1 MSQLRGPDGKVL
13 KKIVQPSARPSIS
26 NVNVIGKNSIDLT
39 NITVAGQ
46 NISIQPESIAYL
58 DVDTAGV
65 AESSKA
71 VVVDGNNNIQN
82 IGDMGVEELYVN
94 GVRVTGVINR
104 GATVSDS
111 EYMNNIQPGIVS
123 NNKIISVDEKKEI
136 KEINLEAKSIT
147 YNGGE
152 LIENK
157 SVSFMEG
164 ELEHRKLIDRVK
176 FVSAIESY
184 NATFETARPSGEF
197 CSYNSLGDI
206 VMVNFAMNYNRAI
219 NLISNV
225 YSGTSNNKSYNS
237 SMLSTSYQSY
247 YDSINNIYL
256 IPHITL
262 VSGTTVNVNVLK
274 SPPGDI
280 SSWGTTNWTST
291 FITTMTVTTTNN
303 YFAPKITWSNLLS
316 KITIA
321 IGNKL
326 YVSDDGTTWTVTS
339 GTIPVTTAGQPVIY
353 HNSYIAA
360 FTYASNIVY
369 FTTDGINWSNKTFA
383 TQFAPTTVS
392 SAIIYEPELDLIF
405 SNNNKLLASTF
416 LDLPT
421 TGATFISNRSAGDL
435 YPDLSPQYYGYKYI
449 SDKQVI
455 VWNQAHLYNVYSL
468 QHKLLFSGL
477 GNYFKSHIHM
487 MNFSTTTFANTN
499 AFRYEINIIN
509 NLEKVEHIQISPS
522 NFLTFENVSRA
533 IIYDFQWIQSIEKY
547 IVLGKADDG
556 YNTAHVSNLYLYS
569 SDDLVSFSFLADL
582 GVEAYNQLCVDF
594 NSKYI
599 YTYIK
604 GGSKWASVS
613 NYGYGI
619 VTTGDDK
626 GSAISFSIWDIV
638 YIPYYKVVLYNYT
651 SFSSGFT
658 YSGIVLSHGNSTPNA
673 GYSLYGVS
681 ATSRISIDFNSLSA
695 TVYANEGSVA
705 EILALIVGYGRR
717 VTTSGST
724 TEPLSGN
731 LFRGIMP
738 YYIQA
743 GNYANSLTSFNAF
756 ESFGRNNIYIS
767 SNISTN
773 FSYSHGTN
781 NQLIS
786 GHNFTPLEFIP
797 PLNLF
802 VAIKSS
808 DSYIS
813 ANRFIYSVG
822 TAGTWSEPLI
832 NNLALTQIGSRIN
845 TLKYDYKS
853 GRLYGLGSNGFSR
866 TVHST
871 KKLRI
876 EELSIMKHQ
885 LSHFYT
891 RDDSGWELYPTATIQ
906 RSTQNKP
913 FYKSLCY
920 SRGVYAICSN
930 GKIFKGKRINKL
942 TETNLTGSWNS
953 IASAKGVFVVV
964 GNNAIAVSVDRTN
977 NWVQMTGT
985 VVDKQWNYI
994 HYSQDLKK
1002 WVACANDAFAV
1013 SIDAVNWN
1021 VINVEDCGWKSVK
1034 YTNGHWLAV
1043 GLNKIAYCL
1052 DINNSINLTFT
1063 LFNLSG
1069 DWRDSAFGG
1078 QWILTGRGKT
1088 ALSLGYNSLTD
1099 WETQTE
1105 LNSKNFNSVIWVEG
1119 LRQFFLAGQSI
1130 YTYVQTTR
1138 EFFEPTGKLLHKD
1151 MQNISSTFL
1160 STSSNGLNE
1169 ILFSFWS
1176 ERYQSI
1182 LMVGTGGF
1190 ILGSRIL
1197 GSGGDSALLNVGEN
1211 ILSGTNITNAN
1222 SCFGV
1227 STTNT
1232 EQNNNGAI
1240 MMQSNTIGK
1249 DLLVMENLTTNSMAK
1264 LINTST
1270 TTFTLAVPQS
1280 INFKVDSVLS
1290 FNGNKLLYSSEDLSN
1305 LSIAQAGTAVE
1316 NNYIST
1322 DSNGSITSVNEL
1334 NTGCLVFRT
1343 ETANGNPEFTLYS
1356 NNVPIIM
1363 QSVSNGIA
1371 VSGKACKLDSNKD
1384 LSGVNTLN
1392 SAEINFGI
1400 GGVYRLQKIEPEKTP
1415 AVVFQSTQSSL
1426 EGSGNTA
1433 WDACY
1438 HHELDMYVCATNIG
1452 EFTTTDNPERH
1463 YLLISKD
1470 GINWNKQFTGLYA
1483 LINKIIPLYS
1493 TGFTGASNYIGN
1505 SLGVAGFL
1513 LLISS
1518 GNHISK
1524 RIFTPD
1530 CINYYLIN
1538 TTVTADT
1545 FDAIYDSNTRLFIN
1559 DNSNYSNL
1567 VPIIVNR
1574 FATTTAKFYNIS
1586 DITGVSSQLSPF
1598 GTGMTDTDIK
1608 YCQYSGAG
1616 INCLIGNDLKLAN
1629 TSSVASSALG
1639 ETANDMVYAFR
1650 LDGTSSNYD
1659 YIIACNGGKIIYN
1672 NVSNLNS
1679 VPAYNAA
1686 RTTLVINAAV
1696 NFTCCEYNQSL
1707 RRFLLGASD
1716 GKIYISD
1723 VGSKIAWSLVST
1735 PVHLNNSWVK
1745 IRSCQSKG
1753 FLIWHDDSGSWDK
1766 SSSKICRVD
1775 ETGMFKIMYNSI
1787 FRSTRDGAY
1796 GKGLY
1801 VVPILDGGNSNKIM
1815 YSDDGINWRYTFQ
1828 SSAGIGQVIYVS
1840 HLNTFVCRTG
1850 RLIYSSPDG
1859 ISWTL
1864 IYTHTDVSA
1873 QSNGMV
1879 YSEERQLL
1887 VLVFRN
1893 ITAANILTT
1902 SDLTT
1907 FNTYS
1912 KVNHQYLSYLCYSP
1926 EADKF
1931 IFGSEENR
1939 LIPMFYTTDFTT
1951 FADCVS
1957 LESDS
1962 ATVLPLGR
1970 YMKYLYSSK
1979 ELVVRNIYT
1988 GKQWYSTDAVNW
2000 KRFDGFI
2007 DYNNY
2012 SAKSFDSPSV
2022 FIENIGDVIIHGES
2036 PDGPSIVNISN
2047 RMYKIIG
2054 AIGGGIRG
2062 NDMICTIWNKE
2073 DRKLLTY
2080 KGSEGSRKG
2089 EYFQLIDLQ
2098 DYENKITK
2106 EIPIDYFNKV
2116 YSDRKNVSEY
2126 LDINN
2131 MNQISTTSL
2140 DGGIENKENIISN
2153 INTWRSVRYTVSSTP
2168 NWQSVCWSSE
2178 LKIAVAIGGAGTG
2191 RICISY
2197 DLLSWEQFAAPEDS
2211 NLWRS
2216 ICWSP
2221 ELNLFVAVAS
2231 SGTNRI
2237 MTSSDG
2243 IIWTARNAPNTA
2255 ASWISVCWSQD
2266 LSIFVAV
2273 SNSGAGNR
2281 VATSSD
2287 GINWTMRISAN
2298 DTYAWQSVC
2307 WSPELTLFVAV
2318 QTGPDNSVMTSPD
2331 GINWT
2336 LRKIPAGY
2344 TRLVSVCWSQDLNI
2358 FVACADSTNPNRI
2371 INSKDGINWQP
2382 VVNAEANTMGNFH
2395 ISWNSALKCF
2405 FTSCQSGTN
2414 KSLVSYDGIYWFNYT
2429 TPNDVSVTFN
2439 CSCSV
2444 PEYNMQIMVGT
2455 SNSITTFTNN
2465 KFSIKYTPS
2474 FKDVKVWNDV
2484 YWCNDLSLFIGFEG
2498 STGQP
2503 TSNVSK
2509 IHTSSDGVSWQSRE
2523 IHNNF
2528 NTWNSVC
2535 WSPQL
2540 SRLVAVSSGGIGA
2553 FAYSSNGISW
2563 NSANNT
2569 TLIDANSW
2577 RGVCWSP
2584 ELNLFVAVAFAGA
2597 NRVATST
2604 DGINWTLRASAVEA
2618 NAWRSVCWSSYLSL
2632 FVAVSNSGT
2641 NRVMTS
2647 PDGITWTARAS
2658 ASETVAW
2665 NTICW
2670 SPTLNLFVAVGSSG
2684 IMTSTNGTTFTLIAN
2699 TALAFSMV
2707 KWIESKNIFMA
2718 SISSSSSNLLYFST
2732 DGIVW
2737 KAYVAKSNQYISS
2750 FDYSPSS
2757 GKLVVVGNGG
2767 FSYFSHIDNYEKLV
2781 MTTTTTNMDTNT
2793 WISSCWSPSLN
2804 LFVAVANGGTNRV
2817 ATSPD
2822 GFNWTLRTANP
2833 DASTWVG
2840 VCRSEE
2846 LNLFVAVA
2854 NSGTTRLMTS
2864 SDGITWT
2871 VRTPSSNTNN
2881 WASVC
2886 WSPELTLFVAVSGSG
2901 TNRVMTSP
2909 DGINWTARTSAT
2921 EANSWKSVCWSP
2933 ELSSFVAVATSGT
2946 NRVMTS
2952 PDGVIWSARTSATEA
2967 NNWNSVC
2974 WSPELSLFVAVAST
2988 GVNRISTSSNGINW
3002 KSSGLASVTDTNA
3015 YTNVLYVS
3023 GLNMLIACGVASVDR
3038 IIVSFDGINWYKQ
3051 SSLNDTNSWHTLAYS
3066 SSLNRIICLS
3076 ADGTNRV
3083 MVLEDKQLPTSNG
3096 FTQQTVVVNDLS
3108 SINFTYPTSNLANNI
3123 RYAIARSDSLN
3134 IFVTVSYN
3142 GTNRFAYSQNGESW
3156 TQSVSPNDGAP
3167 WFCVEWSPVLNLFI
3181 ALSYGGIN
3189 QFAYST
3195 DGINWALGN
3204 IDNDSWSD
3212 LCWSSGLNKFV
3223 AVSRSTNKIAMTSDG
3238 ITWTYNTINL
3248 SSSWQK
3254 IIWLDNVSKFM
3265 ITSHDGAVRL
3275 AYSSDAI
3282 TWTATSVSTSVY
3294 DVAYSHDLSLFVACG
3309 SGMLYSSSD
3318 GINWSSINIAGES
3331 ANLWSAIKWIP
3342 QRNIFI
3348 TVAQLSGSPTSNRY
3362 MISRN
3367 GIDWSKH
3374 ISTSLGSSWYRISY
3388 SLSLNKLILLSSV
3401 SSFIAVVSDATT
3413 YSEVINTVNYLST
3426 NTIITG
3432 TAANYN
3438 TESKSWTSIVWSPQ
3452 LSRFVAVGSS
3462 IIMYSSDGNEWLP
3475 SFSSDINKIWQ
3486 SVCWSSELNLFVAV
3500 SSSGSKRVATSSNGI
3515 DWVTRLSS
3523 DETSAWQ
3530 SVCWS
3535 AELSLFVS
3543 IANAGTVARAMTSV
3557 DGINWTSRTIDIV
3570 SAWRTVKWIPSLSI
3584 FMAGS
3589 YQGTNKIATS
3599 INGINWTLRTTP
3611 SAVWDFDYS
3620 PQLSRFVSVGM
3631 SQLLGIQYS
3640 NDGIT
3645 WNQSVNTDST
3655 INTIDYYNIIWVQE
3669 WSMFIASS
3677 ASGFAISSN
3686 GIRWYRRNYSLIAVS
3701 PMAYS
3706 QSLDKICTPQN
3717 NTFRTFYS
3725 LTLDM
3730 INIIMPYEVKWNLAW
3745 NKSMQNFLAI
3755 KNTAP
3760 LLNDTQIYMSKD
3772 GYVWN
3777 FNSTSFS
3784 TTLSR
3789 LNQINSICD
3798 IPYTDTTIIAKNAL
3812 YIQALSGLGAVEQV
3826 LTSIPTAVFYSH
3838 TVKCILACFEG
3849 SNTLN
3854 TYFVSAAGQAGNLI
3868 TSFTLPTSVT
3878 IGQVFMCNGNHVF
3891 VPRNK
3896 TNTIYVSRDLNTY
3909 TTVLLPST
3917 GIWKFDERIVRGYHK
3932 RAVGVSS
3939 SGLII
3944 YSDDGINWNLAIT
3957 TFSAGTRSFANVRYI
3972 TAFDV
3977 FIACDI
3983 IPKSNPIVYSSD
3995 GSTWNPVSIS
4005 NNNIIVNDVAFSP
4018 LSDNFIFIVREANAE
4033 YWGIITTLPKL
4044 ANSNNVIRYDTR
4056 HPTNNSANIFNL
4068 SRRGGLFT
4076 NAYSNNTFANPNS
4089 EVQPLL
4095 AIHTNSAYK
4104 PTTSAWT
4111 VQSDF
4116 RLKENIVN
4124 ADLSRCLEI
4133 VDKLDLKHYKWKDE
4147 FLEKT
4152 KEVDK
4157 SQLGW
4162 IAQEVEE
4169 VMPKAV
4175 VELGDM
4181 FGIEN
4186 IKTLN
4191 KDQII
4196 AVLYGAVQKLI
4207 ERYEMLD
4214 KELKEL

>member
-26 NVNVIGKNSIDLT
+26 NVNVVGKNSINLT

-65 AESSKA
+65 AESNKA
-71 VVVDGNNNIQN
+71 VVVDSNNNIQN
-82 IGDMGVEELYVN
+82 IGDIGVEELYVN
-94 GVRVTGVINR
+94 GARVTGVINR

-123 NNKIISVDEKKEI
+123 SNKIISVDEKKEI

-176 FVSAIESY
+176 FVSVVESY
-184 NATFETARPSGEF
+184 NYTFDTGRPTGEF

-206 VMVNFAMNYNRAI
+206 VMVNFAMNSNRTI
-219 NLISNV
+219 VLISDV

-256 IPHITL
+256 IPYITL
-262 VSGTTVNVNVLK
+262 VSGTTVNVSVLK
-274 SPPGDI
+274 SPPGVI

-291 FITTMTVTTTNN
+291 LITTMTVTTTNN

-326 YVSDDGTTWTVTS
+326 YVSDDGTTWAATS

-369 FTTDGINWSNKTFA
+369 FTTDGINWSSKTFA

-421 TGATFISNRSAGDL
+421 TGATFISNRSVGDL
-435 YPDLSPQYYGYKYI
+435 YPDLSPQYHGYKYI
-449 SDKQVI
+449 ADKQVI

-487 MNFSTTTFANTN
+487 MNFSTSTFANTN

-522 NFLTFENVSRA
+522 NFLTFEHVSRA
-533 IIYDFQWIQSIEKY
+533 IIYDFYWVPSIEKY
-547 IVLGKADDG
+547 IVLGRADDG
-556 YNTAHVSNLYLYS
+556 YNTTHVSNLYLYS

-582 GVEAYNQLCVDF
+582 GVEAYNQLCVDL
-594 NSKYI
+594 NSKYV
-599 YTYIK
+599 YAYIK

-613 NYGYGI
+613 NYGSGI
-619 VTTGDDK
+619 ITTGDDK
-626 GSAISFSIWDIV
+626 GTNNSYSIWNIV

-651 SFSSGFT
+651 LSSSGFT
-658 YSGIVLSHGNSTPNA
+658 YSGIVLSHGSSAPGA
-673 GYSLYGVS
+673 GHSLYGVS
-681 ATSRISIDFNSLSA
+681 ETSRISIDFNSLIA
-695 TVYANEGSVA
+695 TVYANQGSIA
-705 EILALIVGYGRR
+705 DILALIVGYGRR
-717 VTTSGST
+717 MTTSGST
-724 TEPLSGN
+724 TEPLNGS
-731 LFRGIMP
+731 LFRGILP
-738 YYIQA
+738 YNIQA
-743 GNYANSLTSFNAF
+743 GNYAASLTSFNNF
-756 ESFGRNNIYIS
+756 EAVGQANIYIS
-767 SNISTN
+767 SSISSIFNYT
-773 FSYSHGTN
+773 HGTS

-808 DSYIS
+808 DNYSS
-813 ANRFIYSVG
+813 TNRFIYSVG
-822 TAGTWSEPLI
+822 TANTWSEPLI
-832 NNLALTQIGSRIN
+832 NNLALTQIGSKIN

-876 EELSIMKHQ
+876 EELPIMKHQ

-891 RDDSGWELYPTATIQ
+891 RDDSGWELYPTTTIQ
-906 RSTQNKP
+906 QSTQNKP
-913 FYKSLCY
+913 SYKSMCY
-920 SRGVYAICSN
+920 SRGIYAICSS
-930 GKIFKGKRINKL
+930 GKIFKGRRINKL
-942 TETNLTGSWNS
+942 TETNLTGGWNF
-953 IASAKGVFVVV
+953 IAAAKGVFVVV

-977 NWVQMTGT
+977 NWVQITGSSI
-985 VVDKQWNYI
+985 VDKQWNYI
-994 HYSQDLKK
+994 HYSTDLKK
-1002 WVACANDAFAV
+1002 WVACANNAFAV

-1021 VINVEDCGWKSVK
+1021 VIDVEDCGWKSVK
-1034 YTNGHWLAV
+1034 YMNGHWLAV

-1052 DINNSINLTFT
+1052 DTGSSTNLVFT

-1088 ALSLGYNSLTD
+1088 VLSLGYNSLTE

-1105 LNSKNFNSVIWVEG
+1105 LNGKNFNSVIWVEG

-1130 YTYVQTTR
+1130 YSYVQTTR

-1176 ERYQSI
+1176 ERYQAI

-1190 ILGSRIL
+1190 ILGSRIM

-1211 ILSGTNITNAN
+1211 ILSGTNLANAN

-1249 DLLVMENLTTNSMAK
+1249 DLLIMENLTTNSIAK

-1270 TTFTLAVPQS
+1270 TTFTLNVPQS
-1280 INFKVDSVLS
+1280 VNFKVGSVLS

-1322 DSNGSITSVNEL
+1322 DSNGSIAGVNEL
-1334 NTGCLVFRT
+1334 NIGCLVFRT
-1343 ETANGNPEFTLYS
+1343 EETNGNPEFTLYS
-1356 NNVPIIM
+1356 NNVPLIM
-1363 QSVSNGIA
+1363 QSVNNGTV

-1392 SAEINFGI
+1392 STEINFGVN
-1400 GGVYRLQKIEPEKTP
+1400 GVYRLQKIELAKTP

-1426 EGSGNTA
+1426 EGSSNTA

-1452 EFTTTDNPERH
+1452 EFTTLDNPERH

-1559 DNSNYSNL
+1559 DNSNYSTL

-1574 FATTTAKFYNIS
+1574 FATTTAKFYNFS
-1586 DITGVSSQLSPF
+1586 DIKGLTSQLSPF

-1608 YCQYSGAG
+1608 YCQYSGDG

-1629 TSSVASSALG
+1629 TSTVVSSALG

-1672 NVSNLNS
+1672 NVSTLNA
-1679 VPAYNAA
+1679 VPSYNAA

-1723 VGSKIAWSLVST
+1723 VGSKTVWSLVST

-1753 FLIWHDDSGSWDK
+1753 FLIWHDDNGNWDK
-1766 SSSKICRVD
+1766 ISSKICRVD
-1775 ETGMFKIMYNSI
+1775 ETGTFKIMYNSI

-1828 SSAGIGQVIYVS
+1828 SSAGIEQVIYVS

-1859 ISWTL
+1859 INWSL
-1864 IYTHTDVSA
+1864 IYTHPNVSA

-1893 ITAANILTT
+1893 IIADNMLTT
-1902 SDLTT
+1902 SDLTI

-1912 KVNHQYLSYLCYSP
+1912 KDNHQYLSYLCYSP

-1951 FADCVS
+1951 FANCVS
-1957 LESDS
+1957 LELDS
-1962 ATVLPLGR
+1962 NTILPLGR

-2022 FIENIGDVIIHGES
+2022 FIENIGDVIIHGEN

-2054 AIGGGIRG
+2054 AIGGGIKG

-2080 KGSEGSRKG
+2080 KGSEGSRRG

-2116 YSDRKNVSEY
+2116 YSDRKDVSEY

-2131 MNQISTTSL
+2131 INQISTTSL
-2140 DGGIENKENIISN
+2140 DGGIENKEDIIAN
-2153 INTWRSVRYTVSSTP
+2153 LNTWRSVRYTTSGTSI
-2168 NWQSVCWSSE
+2168 WQSVCWSSE
-2178 LKIAVAIGGAGTG
+2178 LKIAIAVGISGTG
-2191 RICISY
+2191 KICVSY
-2197 DLLSWEQFAAPEDS
+2197 DLANWSQFAAPEDTNS
-2211 NLWRS
+2211 WRD

-2221 ELNLFVAVAS
+2221 QLSLFVAVAS
-2231 SGTNRI
+2231 TGTNRA
-2237 MTSSDG
+2237 M
-2243 IIWTARNAPNTA
+2243 
-2255 ASWISVCWSQD
+2255 
-2266 LSIFVAV
+2266 
-2273 SNSGAGNR
+2273 
-2281 VATSSD
+2281 TSSD
-2287 GINWTMRISAN
+2287 GINWTARSIPNAAANWVNVCWSSDLSVFVAVSNAGAGNKVATSVDGINWTLRASAN
-2298 DTYAWQSVC
+2298 DTYSWNSVC
-2307 WSPELTLFVAV
+2307 WSPQLSLFVAV
-2318 QTGPDNSVMTSPD
+2318 TGSDNSVMTSPD

-2336 LRKIPAGY
+2336 LRKVPTGY
-2344 TRLVSVCWSQDLNI
+2344 IRLVSVCWSPDLNI
-2358 FVACADSTNPNRI
+2358 FVACSDGTNPNRI
-2371 INSKDGINWQP
+2371 IISKDGINWQP
-2382 VVNAEANTMGNFH
+2382 VFSTEANAMGNNN
-2395 ISWNSALKCF
+2395 ISWNSVLKCF
-2405 FTSCQSGTN
+2405 FISCQSGTN
-2414 KSLVSYDGIYWFNYT
+2414 KSLVSYNGLYWFNFIP
-2429 TPNDVSVTFN
+2429 PNDTLVNYN
-2439 CSCSV
+2439 CSCPV
-2444 PEYNMQIMVGT
+2444 PEYNMQIMVG
-2455 SNSITTFTNN
+2455 SANSITTFTNN
-2465 KFSIKYTPS
+2465 KFNIKYTPS
-2474 FKDVKVWNDV
+2474 FKDVKVWNEV

-2509 IHTSSDGVSWQSRE
+2509 IHTSSDGVLWQSRE

-2528 NTWNSVC
+2528 NTWNNIC

-2540 SRLVAVSSGGIGA
+2540 TRLVAVSSGGIGA
-2553 FAYSSNGISW
+2553 FAYSSNGVNW
-2563 NSANNT
+2563 NAANNT

-2584 ELNLFVAVAFAGA
+2584 ELNLFVAVAFAGT
-2597 NRVATST
+2597 NRVATSP
-2604 DGINWTLRASAVEA
+2604 DGINWTLRASATEA
-2618 NAWRSVCWSSYLSL
+2618 NSWRSVCWSSSLSL
-2632 FVAVSNSGT
+2632 FVAVANSGT

-2670 SPTLNLFVAVGSSG
+2670 SPQLTMFVAVGSSG
-2684 IMTSTNGTTFTLIAN
+2684 IMTSINGTTFNLIAN
-2699 TALAFSMV
+2699 VSVAFSMV
-2707 KWIESKNIFMA
+2707 KWIESKNMFMA
-2718 SISSSSSNLLYFST
+2718 SISSTTSNLLYFST

-2737 KAYVAKSNQYISS
+2737 KAYAAKSNQYISS

-2757 GKLVVVGNGG
+2757 GKLVVVGSAGA
-2767 FSYFSHIDNYEKLV
+2767 SYFSHIDNYEKLV
-2781 MTTTTTNMDTNT
+2781 MTTATINMDSNS
-2793 WISSCWSPSLN
+2793 WSSSCWSASLN
-2804 LFVAVANGGTNRV
+2804 LFVAVANTGTNKI
-2817 ATSPD
+2817 ATSSD
-2822 GFNWTLRTANP
+2822 GFNWTLRAANP
-2833 DASTWVG
+2833 DASTW
-2840 VCRSEE
+2840 RSICWSPE

-2854 NSGTTRLMTS
+2854 SAGTTRLMTS

-2881 WASVC
+2881 WENIC
-2886 WSPELTLFVAVSGSG
+2886 WSSELTLFVAVASAG
-2901 TNRVMTSP
+2901 TNRVMTST
-2909 DGINWTARTSAT
+2909 DGITWTARTSAV
-2921 EANSWKSVCWSP
+2921 EANSWIDVCWSS
-2933 ELSSFVAVATSGT
+2933 ELTLFVAVASAGT

-2952 PDGVIWSARTSATEA
+2952 TDGITWTARTSAVEA
-2967 NNWNSVC
+2967 NSWTSVC
-2974 WSPELSLFVAVAST
+2974 WSQQLSLFVVVANT
-2988 GVNRISTSSNGINW
+2988 GTNRIMTSSNGINW
-3002 KSSGLASVTDTNA
+3002 KSSGATSVTDTNA
-3015 YTNVLYVS
+3015 YIDIIYAS
-3023 GLNMLIACGVASVDR
+3023 GLNMLIACGSAGTDR

-3051 SSLNDTNSWHTLAYS
+3051 SSLNDTNSWSSLTYS
-3066 SSLNRIICLS
+3066 NSLNRAICLS
-3076 ADGTNRV
+3076 SNGTNRV
-3083 MVLEDKQLPTSNG
+3083 MALEDKQLPTVNVIPNQSSAGQFALNLSYPSNNLSTG
-3096 FTQQTVVVNDLS
+3096 MWMSVCRSDELNLFVSVSQSGTNGLATSIDGINWTVNNNLS
-3108 SINFTYPTSNLANNI
+3108 SSMTWQDICWSKELGIFV
-3123 RYAIARSDSLN
+3123 AIAYSGTGNKFAYSYNGISWTLTSSGDNAQSWTSVCWSPELN
-3134 IFVTVSYN
+3134 IFV
-3142 GTNRFAYSQNGESW
+3142 AISQ
-3156 TQSVSPNDGAP
+3156 T
-3167 WFCVEWSPVLNLFI
+3167 
-3181 ALSYGGIN
+3181 
-3189 QFAYST
+3189 
-3195 DGINWALGN
+3195 
-3204 IDNDSWSD
+3204 
-3212 LCWSSGLNKFV
+3212 
-3223 AVSRSTNKIAMTSDG
+3223 SR
-3238 ITWTYNTINL
+3238 
-3248 SSSWQK
+3248 
-3254 IIWLDNVSKFM
+3254 
-3265 ITSHDGAVRL
+3265 
-3275 AYSSDAI
+3275 
-3282 TWTATSVSTSVY
+3282 VST
-3294 DVAYSHDLSLFVACG
+3294 
-3309 SGMLYSSSD
+3309 SSD
-3318 GINWSSINIAGES
+3318 GINWILQSNPVSGNWISICWSPDLGIFVAVSNGSTGNNIAYS
-3331 ANLWSAIKWIP
+3331 SNAINWTATRLSTYQIQKVRWSKELGIFVAVGINFGSIMSSDGINWTLNPIGTVSNNNWEGLIWIKR
-3342 QRNIFI
+3342 QGVFVATCRNSTTASFA
-3348 TVAQLSGSPTSNRY
+3348 VSF
-3362 MISRN
+3362 N
-3367 GIDWSKH
+3367 GINWTSYIGVDTSASWMGIAYSDTLDRLV
-3374 ISTSLGSSWYRISY
+3374 ITSWASTT
-3388 SLSLNKLILLSSV
+3388 KL
-3401 SSFIAVVSDATT
+3401 AVMDCLPPIYTL
-3413 YSEVINTVNYLST
+3413 YNYLST
-3426 NTIITG
+3426 NTVITR
-3432 TAANYN
+3432 TASDYN
-3438 TESKSWTSIVWSPQ
+3438 TESKTFVKIIWAPELSI
-3452 LSRFVAVGSS
+3452 FVAVKQP
-3462 IIMYSSDGNEWLP
+3462 IIMYSFDGNNWLP
-3475 SFSSDINKIWQ
+3475 AFNDVTNNLWK
-3486 SVCWSSELNLFVAV
+3486 SVCWSPELNLFVAV
-3500 SSSGSKRVATSSNGI
+3500 ATTGSKKVARSFDGVNWTTG
-3515 DWVTRLSS
+3515 LSS

-3535 AELSLFVS
+3535 ADLNLFVA
-3543 IANAGTVARAMTSV
+3543 IAFSGTATRTMTST
-3557 DGINWTSRTIDIV
+3557 DGINWVSRNIDVVSTWAIV
-3570 SAWRTVKWIPSLSI
+3570 RWVPSLSI
-3584 FMAGS
+3584 FVAGANG
-3589 YQGTNKIATS
+3589 GTNKIATS
-3599 INGINWTLRTTP
+3599 TNGTTWTLRTTP
-3611 SAVWDFDYS
+3611 SSVFDFDYS
-3620 PQLSRFVSVGM
+3620 QQLSRFVSVGGATA
-3631 SQLLGIQYS
+3631 GIMYS

-3645 WNQSVNTDST
+3645 WIQSVNVDST
-3655 INTIDYYNIIWVQE
+3655 INTLNYYNVIWVSQ
-3669 WSMFIASS
+3669 WNMFIATCAAGLAVSS
-3677 ASGFAISSN
+3677 D
-3686 GIRWYRRNYSLIAVS
+3686 GIRWYRRGYTLSAVS
-3701 PMAYS
+3701 PLTYCQTTDKVVIA
-3706 QSLDKICTPQN
+3706 LDSTNMP
-3717 NTFRTFYS
+3717 FLS
-3725 LTLDM
+3725 LTFDM
-3730 INIIMPYEVKWNLAW
+3730 INIILPYEVKWDLTW

-3755 KNTAP
+3755 KNRAP
-3760 LLNDTQIYMSKD
+3760 LVNDKQLFMSKD

-3777 FNSTSFS
+3777 FNSTMFS

-3798 IPYTDTTIIAKNAL
+3798 IPYTDTTVIAKNAP
-3812 YIQALSGLGAVEQV
+3812 YIQALSGIGAVEQIV
-3826 LTSIPTAVFYSH
+3826 ASPISAVFYSH
-3838 TVKCILACFEG
+3838 TMKCILACFDS
-3849 SNTLN
+3849 SNVLN

-3868 TSFTLPTSVT
+3868 TSFTLPTSIT
-3878 IGQVFMCNGNHVF
+3878 IGQIFMCNGNHIF
-3891 VPRNK
+3891 VPKNN
-3896 TNTIYVSRDLNTY
+3896 TNSIYVSRDLNTF
-3909 TTVLLPST
+3909 TTISLPSASV
-3917 GIWKFDERIVRGYHK
+3917 WKFDERIIRGHHK

-3944 YSDDGINWNLAIT
+3944 YSDDGIAWNSSTT
-3957 TFSAGTRSFANVRYI
+3957 TFSAGTRSFTNVRYI
-3972 TAFDV
+3972 TAFDI

-3983 IPKSNPIVYSSD
+3983 IPKTNPAVYSSN
-3995 GSTWNPVSIS
+3995 GLTWNSVSLSTS
-4005 NNNIIVNDVAFSP
+4005 NIMVNDVAFSP
-4018 LSDNFIFIVREANAE
+4018 LSDNFIFIVREANAD

-4044 ANSNNVIRYDTR
+4044 ANSNNVIRYDIR
-4056 HPTNNSANIFNL
+4056 HPTANISNTFNL
-4068 SRRGGLFT
+4068 NRKGGFIT
-4076 NAYSNNTFANPNS
+4076 NSYSGNTFSSPNA
-4089 EVQPLL
+4089 EIQPLL
-4095 AIHTNSAYK
+4095 AIHSNSAYK

-4111 VQSDF
+4111 VQSDS
-4116 RLKENIVN
+4116 RLKENIVD
-4124 ADLSRCLEI
+4124 ADLDRCLEI
-4133 VDKLDLKHYKWKDE
+4133 VDSLDLKHYKWKDE

-4152 KEVDK
+4152 GEVDK

-4181 FGIEN
+4181 FDIKN
-4186 IKTLN
+4186 LKTLN

-4207 ERYEMLD
+4207 ERYEILD